1 MLMSNDNNIH
11 SYYIIYM
18 GIARYIYVL
27 INELTFR
34 SIANSTCVSPFMTR
48 YLHKVNK

>member
-1 MLMSNDNNIH
+1 MSNDNNIH

-18 GIARYIYVL
+18 GFARYIYVL

-34 SIANSTCVSPFMTR
+34 SSQ
-48 YLHKVNK
+48 